1 MPCAI
6 VSGWLES
13 APRALFALVTA
24 PLYVAMRGP
33 AVRLRL
39 VQDYLRID
47 VANISIRCAAYAAAS
62 NRNHGSYLVCWQ
74 KPS

>member
-1 MPCAI
+1 M
-6 VSGWLES
+6 
-13 APRALFALVTA
+13 TA

-47 VANISIRCAAYAAAS
+47 VANISIRCVEYATAS
-62 NRNHGSYLVCWQ
+62 NRDHGRVLV
-74 KPS
+74 